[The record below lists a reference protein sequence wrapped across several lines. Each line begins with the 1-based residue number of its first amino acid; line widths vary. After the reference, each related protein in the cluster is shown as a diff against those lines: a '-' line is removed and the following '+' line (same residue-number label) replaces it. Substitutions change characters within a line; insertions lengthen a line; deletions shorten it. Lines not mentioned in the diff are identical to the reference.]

1 MRNNCFDEFNDSAM
15 KDVIISISGVQD
27 FPISNNEPIELITEG
42 KYRYK
47 DGIAKI
53 SYCESELTGLDGTTT
68 SFTLMPHEVVLRRT
82 GSENSQMVFHEGKKS
97 TFLYTSSDG
106 SSTVGLDTHR
116 IHSTLGP
123 DGGDMEIDYLLDYN
137 QAFLGRNKFKISVRE
152 RRDSGENV

>member
-1 MRNNCFDEFNDSAM
+1 
-15 KDVIISISGVQD
+15 
-27 FPISNNEPIELITEG
+27 
-42 KYRYK
+42 
-47 DGIAKI
+47 
-53 SYCESELTGLDGTTT
+53 
-68 SFTLMPHEVVLRRT
+68 MPHEVVLRRT

-97 TFLYTSSDG
+97 TFLYASPDG